1 MLQLRSVLVVA
12 DNSGAKKIRLVGV
25 PGFSK
30 KHSVSLGSLIK
41 ATVLEA
47 IPNASVKKGD
57 KVNAVIVRTKKECR
71 RPDGSYVRFSDNAA
85 IIVDNSGRPIGS
97 RVIGPIAREVKL
109 AGFNKIASL
118 AKEVV

>member
-1 MLQLRSVLVVA
+1 MLQLKSVLVAA

-30 KHSVSLGSLIK
+30 RHSVSLGNLVK

-57 KVNAVIVRTKKECR
+57 KVNAVIVRTKKEYR